1 MKIRQIQDFD
11 RLSSDSD
18 IAKSELGQTNRD
30 KALMPI
36 SQTVTAVSF
45 ICADLLN
52 YLAPLDI

>member
-36 SQTVTAVSF
+36 SQTVTAVS